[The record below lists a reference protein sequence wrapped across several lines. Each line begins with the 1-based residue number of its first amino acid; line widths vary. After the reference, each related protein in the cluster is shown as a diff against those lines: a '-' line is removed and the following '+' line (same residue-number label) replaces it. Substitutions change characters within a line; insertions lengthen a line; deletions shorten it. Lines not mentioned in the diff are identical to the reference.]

1 MKKGLITTTAA
12 LFALLPLAVYSAEK
26 AGGKAPE
33 FKTFEEKIS
42 YVLGREIGQ
51 GVKDAPAKIDI
62 NLLRRGIEDAV
73 NNRPSAVAPAEEEA
87 VKMEFS
93 NRIQQ
98 AQEKKIAAQ
107 AEANLKAEEAFLAKN
122 KDQKGIVTTASG
134 LQYEVLKEA
143 AGAKPKEGDKVKVN
157 YRGKLIDG
165 REFDSSYARNQP
177 AVFPVKGVIP
187 GWTEALQL
195 MPVGSAYRIFIPS
208 RLAYGERGAGG
219 GAIGPN
225 QLLIFE
231 VELLEIVP

>member
-1 MKKGLITTTAA
+1 MKKSLIATTAA
-12 LFALLPLAVYSAEK
+12 LLSLFPLAAFSADK
-26 AGGKAPE
+26 ADGKTPE

-62 NLLRRGIEDAV
+62 NLMRRGIEDAV
-73 NNRPSAVAPAEEEA
+73 NNRPSAVAPAEEAA

-98 AQEKKIAAQ
+98 AQEKKMAAQ

-122 KDQKGIVTTASG
+122 KDEKGIVTTASG
-134 LQYEVLKEA
+134 LQYEVLRNA
-143 AGAKPKEGDKVKVN
+143 AGAKPKETDKVKVN

-208 RLAYGERGAGG
+208 RLAYGERGAGRG
-219 GAIGPN
+219 RSGRTRC
-225 QLLIFE
+225 
-231 VELLEIVP
+231 